1 MSDTVKKYYE
11 LVEEGSIDPNAK
23 VPKAKMAFT
32 LLTKY
37 DIEDLREAVRIFDQ
51 ELQNDNG

>member
-11 LVEEGSIDPNAK
+11 MVEDGLIDPSAKIPEAK
-23 VPKAKMAFT
+23 VAFT

-37 DIEDLREAVRIFDQ
+37 DIEDIREAVRIYDK
-51 ELQNDNG
+51 ELSK